1 MALKI
6 VGSSPIIHPILFRK
20 RRMKMRR
27 FRFLGATDS
36 ATELPRGNFDAPGGC
51 AAEFPPTYPLC
62 RAGNARPLALPMGEL
77 SRLKAVT
84 ERVYAVAYMEKMS

>member
-27 FRFLGATDS
+27 FRFIWEKICRRKYFGALGGRS
-36 ATELPRGNFDAPGGC
+36 
-51 AAEFPPTYPLC
+51 PPLV
-62 RAGNARPLALPMGEL
+62 ALPMGEL
-77 SRLKAVT
+77 ARLKAVT
-84 ERVYAVAYMEKMS
+84 ERAHAVANMKKVP

>member
-27 FRFLGATDS
+27 FRFIR
-36 ATELPRGNFDAPGGC
+36 EEF
-51 AAEFPPTYPLC
+51 AAANISVR
-62 RAGNARPLALPMGEL
+62 RAGEARPLALPMGEL

-84 ERVYAVAYMEKMS
+84 ERAHAVANMKKAP